1 MQGSSGAR
9 GKITK
14 CLSFMLSKSQ
24 KEWRWSAVK
33 VCVDIIGR
41 KKDVSFA
48 VDMIFY
54 LENPKKC
61 TKHLEK
67 KAIIS
72 HREPELEVFMK
83 QHFLGIEGWLRFH
96 QIEVICWGEGKSER
110 HSKKKHD

>member
-1 MQGSSGAR
+1 
-9 GKITK
+9 
-14 CLSFMLSKSQ
+14 MLSKSQ

-61 TKHLEK
+61 TKKTGTDYRVQHKCRIQEQH
-67 KAIIS
+67 IEIS
-72 HREPELEVFMK
+72 YIPLY
-83 QHFLGIEGWLRFH
+83 
-96 QIEVICWGEGKSER
+96 
-110 HSKKKHD
+110 